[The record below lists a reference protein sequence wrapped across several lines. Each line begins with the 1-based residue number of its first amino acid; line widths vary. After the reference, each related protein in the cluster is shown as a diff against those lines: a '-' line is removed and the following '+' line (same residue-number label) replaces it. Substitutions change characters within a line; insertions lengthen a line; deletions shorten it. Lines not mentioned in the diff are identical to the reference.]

1 MLGPFEGCV
10 IPDQP
15 NLPDPI
21 LPAGQILIYEDGAT
35 RLQVRLEGRSVW
47 LSQRLIA
54 ELFQMS
60 VLTANEHLANI
71 YREGELD
78 PKATI
83 RSFRI
88 VQAEGTREIT
98 RAISVFQAA
107 MSALRSRRSS
117 AGLPMCLPV
126 WLRSGRARTFWAGC
140 DLFIASCPEQGCQTV
155 DKHRT
160 FQ

>member
-10 IPDQP
+10 IPDQS

-21 LPAGQILIYEDGAT
+21 PPAGQILICEDGAT

-54 ELFQMS
+54 ELFQVS

-83 RSFRI
+83 WSFRI

-98 RAISVFQAA
+98 RAISVFH
-107 MSALRSRRSS
+107 
-117 AGLPMCLPV
+117 
-126 WLRSGRARTFWAGC
+126 GRNVGAE
-140 DLFIASCPEQGCQTV
+140 EQEVVGEPAYVPACMV
-155 DKHRT
+155 AVRPCADRLGGM
-160 FQ
+160 